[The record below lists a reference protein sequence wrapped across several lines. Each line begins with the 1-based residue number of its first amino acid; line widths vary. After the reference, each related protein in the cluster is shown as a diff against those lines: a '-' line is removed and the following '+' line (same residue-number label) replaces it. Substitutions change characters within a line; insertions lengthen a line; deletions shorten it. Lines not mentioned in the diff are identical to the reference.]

1 MHKHRTF
8 YALAA
13 CGLVSALATACSG
26 AGSAAGGN
34 AVNTAAPTGLASASA
49 ASTAQAS
56 AMSSICK
63 TGAAEGSV
71 NYWTEQDPSVFAK
84 EDAPFEAQYHIK
96 VNVTMLQPQDQ
107 VTRSLTEIHAHHALT
122 ADVLAPDPESAL
134 PLFQA
139 GDVQSVDLSKYG
151 INPDLAVTVDN
162 TTVYVTQRDF
172 HGVAYNTSDYKASD
186 IPDTWTGLVDSQ
198 LAGKISVDPRGKWI
212 APVVTAPGWTQASTV
227 AWYKKLLATDKPQII
242 NGVTD
247 SLTQVASGQ
256 TPITT
261 SARNAEVAQEAAN
274 GAPVAI
280 KYMNV
285 IPVDEVVG
293 TQLKNDPHPAAATC
307 FLAWLAGPQAQAQ
320 QFKYEFKTN
329 ALKPAGAPANA
340 VYSNDLNEA
349 NVTLISNT
357 EKQMSALTQS

>member
-1 MHKHRTF
+1 
-8 YALAA
+8 
-13 CGLVSALATACSG
+13 
-26 AGSAAGGN
+26 
-34 AVNTAAPTGLASASA
+34 
-49 ASTAQAS
+49 
-56 AMSSICK
+56 MSSICK
-63 TGAAEGSV
+63 AGAAEGSV

-84 EDAPFEAQYHIK
+84 EDAPFEAEYHIK

-107 VTRSLTEIHAHHALT
+107 VTRALTEIQAHHALT

-134 PLFQA
+134 SLFQ
-139 GDVQSVDLSKYG
+139 GGQVQSIDLSKYG
-151 INPDLAVTVDN
+151 INPDLAVKIDGTM
-162 TTVYVTQRDF
+162 VYVTQRDF
-172 HGVAYNTSDYKASD
+172 HGIAYNTSDYKASD
-186 IPDTWTGLVDSQ
+186 IPDTWQGLIASK

-212 APVVTAPGWTQASTV
+212 APIVTASGWTEASTV
-227 AWYKKLLATDKPQII
+227 AWYKKLLATDKPQVI

-247 SLTQVASGQ
+247 SITQVASGQ

-261 SARNAEVAQEAAN
+261 SARNAEVAQEAAS

-307 FLAWLAGPQAQAQ
+307 FLAWLAGSQAQAQ

-329 ALKPAGAPANA
+329 ALKPAGAPADA
-340 VYSNDLNEA
+340 VVTNDLTQA
-349 NVTLISNT
+349 NINLIAST
-357 EKQMSALTQS
+357 EKQMSALTSS